1 MRDVEHL
8 LDDYPRFYDAWEA
21 GGVDGLVIGPLE
33 FGTSKLLPGVKR
45 EANAKPQR
53 DLEMKVGSVGI
64 VAARAYLIAAKF
76 LGERREDERATQIK
90 AADRIT
96 YASVPILPTLP
107 PRHQH
112 LQAAHCI
119 GQQP

>member
-1 MRDVEHL
+1 MSSGEEQLKACFSDGSQYFHK
-8 LDDYPRFYDAWEA
+8 
-21 GGVDGLVIGPLE
+21 VDGIV
-33 FGTSKLLPGVKR
+33 F
-45 EANAKPQR
+45 EARLNAKPQR

-64 VAARAYLIAAKF
+64 VAARAYLIAAKL

-90 AADRIT
+90 TADRIT

>member
-1 MRDVEHL
+1 MGPCPIDFLHL
-8 LDDYPRFYDAWEA
+8 YST
-21 GGVDGLVIGPLE
+21 VIKDLITE
-33 FGTSKLLPGVKR
+33 NKL
-45 EANAKPQR
+45 
-53 DLEMKVGSVGI
+53 I
-64 VAARAYLIAAKF
+64 
-76 LGERREDERATQIK
+76 GERREDERATQIK
-90 AADRIT
+90 TADRIT